1 VQKKSKRRIVE
12 SKSGAQVGSTAGEAS
27 RPSKRAKLE
36 GGNVPSS
43 LAVDGVAN
51 MSSPQDSNHNATPQ
65 NWISSSK
72 VEPFVISPEIRN
84 SMVDLLNVLETQLAR
99 RGTPKI
105 YGKFDLYP
113 TNIPVY
119 ISAYRPTRALTTH
132 PEYLYLT
139 ILTHHPSINKIGSV
153 NIPEQYI
160 GGRGTF
166 KSRLVSDV
174 DGTLDI
180 AVDKLKH
187 MAHVELPY
195 KPISTWLGPSVE
207 ARLTLE
213 HAVGGGGVCG
223 VKYALGGFKM
233 RPLWKKLGEDG
244 RLKELFEG
252 SFSFEMGYENWMK
265 KKGYEDVFQPGFTF
279 WAVRGN

>member
-1 VQKKSKRRIVE
+1 MP
-12 SKSGAQVGSTAGEAS
+12 SGQ
-27 RPSKRAKLE
+27 
-36 GGNVPSS
+36 
-43 LAVDGVAN
+43 AVARVAN
-51 MSSPQDSNHNATPQ
+51 MSSQDSYRITTPQ
-65 NWISSSK
+65 NNGISSSK
-72 VEPFVISPEIRN
+72 IEPFIISPEIRN
-84 SMVDLLNVLETQLAR
+84 SMVNLLNVLETGLAR

-113 TNIPVY
+113 TNLPVY
-119 ISAYRPTRALTTH
+119 TSAYRPTRALTTH

-139 ILTHHPSINKIGSV
+139 ILTCHPNINKIGSV

-166 KSRLVSDV
+166 KSRLVSDA
-174 DGTLDI
+174 DGMLDI

-187 MAHVELPY
+187 MGYVELSYNPHGGL
-195 KPISTWLGPSVE
+195 PVDTWLGPSVE

-213 HAVGGGGVCG
+213 HAVRGGGVCG
-223 VKYALGGFKM
+223 VKYASGGFKM

>member
-1 VQKKSKRRIVE
+1 MP
-12 SKSGAQVGSTAGEAS
+12 SGHAVARVAS
-27 RPSKRAKLE
+27 
-36 GGNVPSS
+36 VSS
-43 LAVDGVAN
+43 L
-51 MSSPQDSNHNATPQ
+51 QDSNHNATPQ
-65 NWISSSK
+65 NGVSSSK

-84 SMVDLLNVLETQLAR
+84 SMVDLLNVLETELAR

-119 ISAYRPTRALTTH
+119 ISAYRPTKALTTH

-187 MAHVELPY
+187 MDSVELPY
-195 KPISTWLGPSVE
+195 NPHGGLSIGTWLGPSVE

-223 VKYALGGFKM
+223 VKYASGRFKM

-252 SFSFEMGYENWMK
+252 SFSFEMRYENWMK

-279 WAVRGN
+279 WAVRAN